1 MAGLSLNN
9 SQCSS
14 PTLYTHTQC
23 ILSCT
28 AGGKRAA
35 RGREGAR
42 ENEGGGGT
50 EGGKEGGEGGE
61 GAR

>member
-23 ILSCT
+23 IMSCT
-28 AGGKRAA
+28 TGGKQAA

-42 ENEGGGGT
+42 ENRRWEGQR
-50 EGGKEGGEGGE
+50 EGRREGE